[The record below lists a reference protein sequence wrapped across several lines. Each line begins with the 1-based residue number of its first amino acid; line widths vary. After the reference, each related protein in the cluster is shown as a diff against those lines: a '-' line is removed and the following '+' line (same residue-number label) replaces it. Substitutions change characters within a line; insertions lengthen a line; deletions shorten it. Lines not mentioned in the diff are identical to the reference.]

1 MINSFLIIVI
11 VFTLL
16 VLIFF
21 WYARYASKSGFAL
34 DENKNDIP
42 DSWEGKFN
50 FLFKFKN
57 IIILLLGV
65 LIGYLLSLSSLL

>member
-11 VFTLL
+11 VFTLM

>member
-16 VLIFF
+16 VLIFY

>member
-65 LIGYLLSLSSLL
+65 LIGYLLSLSSLF

>member
-50 FLFKFKN
+50 ILFKFKN

>member
-11 VFTLL
+11 VFTLM

-65 LIGYLLSLSSLL
+65 LIGYLLSLSSLF

>member
-1 MINSFLIIVI
+1 MINSILIIVI

>member
-65 LIGYLLSLSSLL
+65 LIGYFLSLSSLL